1 MNLYADIKVID
12 SAAGA
17 SINIEGVIGVPEQLQ
32 FGSADER
39 VATYG
44 RFAASLAAI
53 RRIQAPEI
61 VVNIRSTGG
70 DVNDALLIYDALR
83 ELDAK
88 VITRCYGYVASAA
101 TIIAQAASEGRREIS
116 PSALYLIHCS
126 ESAAE
131 GNSRSLSAAKELLD
145 RTDERIAAIY
155 AARSGRDAKIYAE
168 LMGENGGKGKWITAG
183 EAVEFGLA
191 DRIIDAEVTNG
202 AGELPVA
209 DSMELVRLCRM
220 FGLTLPPSN
229 EPALSDGRVHERG
242 MKGAVLLLRRVMRRL
257 LGEAARRERTRPP
270 ADACRDECT
279 VREGSEVSACNRTEP
294 SASADERAAELGT
307 VAGNRDS
314 GCATTGQPIPPAV
327 EAEVPSVPA
336 AQEASAENV
345 PGVSEAAPVMV
356 GRVSKEGLPHD
367 KAVVIVLRT
376 AQSEAFPTSVKA
388 VEDPGMDERSPSP
401 NEQAYILDALSM
413 RSRM

>member
-1 MNLYADIKVID
+1 MNLYADIKVTD

-53 RRIQAPEI
+53 KRIQAPEV

-101 TIIAQAASEGRREIS
+101 TIIAQAASDGCREIS

-131 GNSRSLSAAKELLD
+131 GNSRSLSAAKELLE
-145 RTDERIAAIY
+145 RTDERIAALY
-155 AARSGRDAKIYAE
+155 AARSGRAVEIYGE
-168 LMGENGGKGKWITAG
+168 LMNENGGKGKWITSA
-183 EAVEFGLA
+183 EAVELGLA
-191 DRIIDAEVTNG
+191 DRIIEAGVTNE
-202 AGELPVA
+202 AEDVPAA
-209 DSMELVRLCRM
+209 DSAELARLCRM

-229 EPALSDGRVHERG
+229 EHDSSGC
-242 MKGAVLLLRRVMRRL
+242 GAHGNKTKEAIRSLRRVLRRL
-257 LGEAARRERTRPP
+257 LGEAACSQEARRSAE
-270 ADACRDECT
+270 ACRDERV
-279 VREGSEVSACNRTEP
+279 VRDGSEVSVCGRT
-294 SASADERAAELGT
+294 ERAASTNESAGECGTAAVTVRSAGGNPEL
-307 VAGNRDS
+307 
-314 GCATTGQPIPPAV
+314 PAV
-327 EAEVPSVPA
+327 EAEAFSVPA
-336 AQEASAENV
+336 WEETSPETV
-345 PGVSEAAPVMV
+345 PVVSEVPPLRD
-356 GRVSKEGLPHD
+356 GRAGKEGLPQD
-367 KAVVIVLRT
+367 KTVVIAMRT
-376 AQSEAFPTSVKA
+376 AQSQAFPTSTKA
-388 VEDPGMDERSPSP
+388 VEDPGMEERNPSP
-401 NEQAYILDALSM
+401 NEQAYLLDALSM
-413 RSRM
+413 RRRM